1 MTEDTLLPVLPSFSA
16 VDRPAG
22 NPALP
27 SAPGLPLGNVEQP
40 PARTAVHSIRP
51 VDSNGRVVDKT
62 VLTALDWRP
71 GDQLSWRISG
81 GLIVI
86 NRPGYGRRGV
96 TKYGHLSL
104 PAPIRRGAGIRIH
117 DRVLLA
123 ADPRHA
129 LLVVY
134 PPHVLDE
141 ILARRFAEGVGA

>member
-1 MTEDTLLPVLPSFSA
+1 MTENTLLPVLPAFSA
-16 VDRPAG
+16 VDQPAVNRAMCG
-22 NPALP
+22 V
-27 SAPGLPLGNVEQP
+27 PGLPLGNVEQP

-51 VDSNGRVVDKT
+51 VDSNGRVVDKA

-71 GDQLSWRISG
+71 GDQLSWRLAG

-104 PAPIRRGAGIRIH
+104 PAPVRRGAGIRIH

-123 ADPRHA
+123 ADPQQE

-141 ILARRFAEGVGA
+141 ILARRFAEGAHA